1 MDARFSRERQSFDCG
16 EMKIENRRDLRHK
29 RRARRIFRLL
39 KQDFMFGWLF
49 RSRSAPDTTR
59 LFTDIVAAARNP
71 VAYRDHGVADT
82 FEGRFER
89 LALMVTLVL
98 RRLSAL
104 PAPAEAVGQEVVD
117 QLFKHLDDG
126 FRRSGVGDLSVGK
139 KVKAL
144 AQGFYGRAKAYTD
157 AIESGD
163 EAQLRAAL
171 ARNLYG
177 SEKTAE
183 NVPAAILAEIRA
195 MIAALEA
202 KDLAGLLAGGV
213 LTRVEA

>member
-1 MDARFSRERQSFDCG
+1 
-16 EMKIENRRDLRHK
+16 
-29 RRARRIFRLL
+29 
-39 KQDFMFGWLF
+39 MFGWLF
-49 RSRSAPDTTR
+49 RSRSVPDTTR
-59 LFTDIVAAARNP
+59 LFRDIVAAARNP
-71 VAYRDHGVADT
+71 AAYREHGVADT

-89 LALMVTLVL
+89 LALVATLVL
-98 RRLSAL
+98 RRLSGL

-117 QLFKHLDDG
+117 QLFTHLDDG

-157 AIESGD
+157 ALDSGD

-177 SEKTAE
+177 SEKPAE
-183 NVPAAILAEIRA
+183 DIPEGLLAEIRSL
-195 MIAALEA
+195 IAALEA
-202 KDLAGLLAGGV
+202 KDLAGLLQGDVLSGGQ
-213 LTRVEA
+213 A

>member
-1 MDARFSRERQSFDCG
+1 
-16 EMKIENRRDLRHK
+16 
-29 RRARRIFRLL
+29 
-39 KQDFMFGWLF
+39 MFGWLF
-49 RSRSAPDTTR
+49 RSRSVPDATA
-59 LFTDIVAAARNP
+59 LFRDVVAAARNP
-71 VAYRDHGVADT
+71 VVYLEYGVADT

-89 LALMVTLVL
+89 LALVTTLVL
-98 RRLSAL
+98 RRLSTL

-157 AIESGD
+157 ALQAGD
-163 EAQLRAAL
+163 EGQFRAAL

-177 SEKTAE
+177 SERTAE
-183 NVPAAILAEIRA
+183 EVPAALLDEIRGMDA
-195 MIAALEA
+195 LLEA
-202 KDLAGLLAGGV
+202 ADLATLLEGNVLSAGKV
-213 LTRVEA
+213 LSGGQS